1 MSFIRKSERGQV
13 VVLWVV
19 STVVLLGMAA
29 LVVDVGAWW
38 RDKRRLQGT
47 ADAAA
52 LAGAQELPQSPGQAR
67 TVATNYANDNGGDV
81 AGADITVS
89 SGPSTNDTIDVT
101 ARRTDPGF
109 FSNVLGIGSAN
120 ISAHAKARVGPPVK
134 ALHVAPMVVDCDHP
148 LIQNCTGAG
157 SPRFG
162 PLNKADLNYDP
173 NDFGAPG
180 AFGMLNLDGGNGTPG
195 SSDEADWIRF
205 GFNKYLGLGDY
216 RSDPG
221 AKFSSSNIQD
231 ALTAKIGEV
240 LLFPVYRTLDLQ
252 GQNATYDIMGWIGFR
267 LTSFEV
273 HGNNAILHGYF
284 TEYIAE
290 GILSGSGPDADG
302 DPTSSS
308 FGVKSI
314 QLIE

>member
-1 MSFIRKSERGQV
+1 MSLIRKDERGQAV
-13 VVLWVV
+13 ALMVV
-19 STVVLLGMAA
+19 SMVVLLGMAA
-29 LVVDVGAWW
+29 LVVDAGAWW

-52 LAGAQELPQSPGQAR
+52 LAAAQDLPENPSTAR
-67 TVATNYANDNGGDV
+67 TTAMNYANQNGGDV
-81 AGADITVS
+81 ADADIVIGS
-89 SGPSTNDTIDVT
+89 PGNDTVAVT

-109 FSNVLGIGSAN
+109 FSNILGIGTAN
-120 ISAHAKARVGPPVK
+120 ISARAKARVGPPVQ
-134 ALHVAPMVVDCDHP
+134 ALHVAPMVVDCNHGM
-148 LIQNCTGAG
+148 IQNCDGNG

-162 PLNKADLNYDP
+162 PLNKTDLDYDP
-173 NDFGAPG
+173 DALTAPG

-195 SSDEADWIRF
+195 SSEEADWIRF
-205 GFNKYLGLGDY
+205 GFNKYLPLGDY

-221 AKFSSSNIQD
+221 AKFSSQNVQS
-231 ALTAKIGEV
+231 ALTDKIGDV

-273 HGNNAILHGYF
+273 HGNRATLHGYF
-284 TEYIAE
+284 TQYIAE
-290 GILSGSGPDADG
+290 GILSGSGPGGDG